1 MQDYLKTGLGI
12 MAGGLVLGALS
23 VHADVRVDATQ
34 HGQIDIHGS
43 DIVIT
48 ADDDSQA
55 RISQT
60 GDLSIRGKAV
70 SLSAAQRSML
80 QQYSANMRE
89 IERRGMDIGAHATE
103 LATGIV
109 GAVFA
114 DLMTGDTD
122 QVDKDAKAKA
132 EPIKQEAREICK
144 VVLAQESLQDRISAS
159 LPAFKPYAVISEDD
173 TQHNCHVDDDKD

>member
-1 MQDYLKTGLGI
+1 MHNYLKTGLGI
-12 MAGGLVLGALS
+12 VAGGLALAALS
-23 VHADVRVDATQ
+23 VNADVRIDGSQ
-34 HGQIDIHGS
+34 HGQINIHGT
-43 DIVIT
+43 DVIIT

-55 RISQT
+55 RIT
-60 GDLSIRGKAV
+60 TAGDLSIRGKAV

-122 QVDKDAKAKA
+122 QVD
-132 EPIKQEAREICK
+132 
-144 VVLAQESLQDRISAS
+144 
-159 LPAFKPYAVISEDD
+159 
-173 TQHNCHVDDDKD
+173 